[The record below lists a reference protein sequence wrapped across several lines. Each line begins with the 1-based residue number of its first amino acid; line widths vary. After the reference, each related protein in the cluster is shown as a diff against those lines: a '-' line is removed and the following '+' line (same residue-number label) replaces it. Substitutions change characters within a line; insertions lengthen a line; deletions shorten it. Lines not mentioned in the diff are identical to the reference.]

1 MKVSKMYIKS
11 ISRELEGRM
20 RVRWQLVADRV
31 WCMQPMMVEKLN
43 ILIINNMQINMTL
56 LDFKNKKDSW

>member
-20 RVRWQLVADRV
+20 RVRW
-31 WCMQPMMVEKLN
+31 QPMMVEKLN

-56 LDFKNKKDSW
+56 LDFKNKKDS